1 MLLPRDTIVPT
12 ISPSEDPRLSSNSN
26 NNSSSTNLAAS
37 MRGSNSVSSMNND
50 SNTNL
55 NSLQFNS
62 QSGMNEPSYPLAK
75 IDEDDAHLSF
85 SYTKIVFVVVLFLV
99 SLVAFVIQTEVTS
112 YLYSDLEF
120 SEPILL
126 LFLTHGSWWLLWPL
140 QFIII
145 GIYKAFRRW
154 KLYKFNK
161 SNQLDGYMSIHNS
174 EVNLPSSGTPGNR
187 RTSMSSS
194 SAARIPSIVDENTN
208 TGGIGGASTGASFP
222 FTVPNN
228 KWKGWRKA
236 FASSVKAQHRNIFH
250 SAELTAGL
258 NIKDYKIEYGR
269 HQNFKTYSN
278 FFKST
283 AITYIFKSTFSLS
296 FILNIAGLTWY
307 IAMALSTGAD
317 VTAIY
322 NCSAFT
328 AYLFAIPILGDK
340 FSWLKMSSVITAIGG
355 VFIVAYTGK
364 SSSSSTDPDQPEVD
378 KYPHRLMGNVIILI
392 GAILYGLYEVIYK
405 KKCCP
410 PSNEVSA
417 RRQATFSNFS
427 MCFIGIN
434 TLIILGIPMLF
445 VHITGI
451 HTFKIPSDSKSW
463 FYIIISTFANL
474 TFSCSFLALMA
485 LTSPVLSSVS
495 SLVTI
500 LIVGLTE
507 WLLRG
512 QIISFGQ
519 WIGYLFVL
527 IGFSLL
533 TYASWN
539 EISEEDQDDVLL
551 TSDVESII
559 STASNS

>member
-1 MLLPRDTIVPT
+1 MILPRDAIVPT
-12 ISPSEDPRLSSNSN
+12 ISPSEDPILTSN
-26 NNSSSTNLAAS
+26 NNNSSTNLAAS
-37 MRGSNSVSSMNND
+37 MRGSNSINSMNNGT
-50 SNTNL
+50 NTNL

-75 IDEDDAHLSF
+75 IDENEAHLSF
-85 SYTKIVFVVVLFLV
+85 SYTKIVFVIALFLL
-99 SLVAFVIQTEVTS
+99 SLVSFVIQTEVTS
-112 YLYSDLEF
+112 YLYSDLGF

-145 GIYKAFRRW
+145 ALYKAFRRW
-154 KLYKFNK
+154 KLYKFDK

-174 EVNLPSSGTPGNR
+174 EVNLPSSGTPANR

-194 SAARIPSIVDENTN
+194 SAARIPSVADENTN
-208 TGGIGGASTGASFP
+208 TGGTSTGTSFP
-222 FTVPNN
+222 FTVPHK

-258 NIKDYKIEYGR
+258 NVKDYKIEYGK
-269 HQNFKTYSN
+269 HQNFKSYSN

-283 AITYIFKSTFSLS
+283 AITYIFKSTFYLS

-307 IAMALSTGAD
+307 IAMSLSTGAD

-328 AYLFAIPILGDK
+328 AYIFAIPILGDK

-364 SSSSSTDPDQPEVD
+364 SSSGNTDPDQPDVD
-378 KYPHRLMGNVIILI
+378 KYPNRLMGNVIILI

-405 KKCCP
+405 KRCCP

-445 VHITGI
+445 VHITSI
-451 HTFKIPSDSKSW
+451 YKFNIPSDPKSW
-463 FYIIISTFANL
+463 FYIIISIFANL

-512 QIISFGQ
+512 QIISSGQ
-519 WIGYLFVL
+519 WIGYLLVL